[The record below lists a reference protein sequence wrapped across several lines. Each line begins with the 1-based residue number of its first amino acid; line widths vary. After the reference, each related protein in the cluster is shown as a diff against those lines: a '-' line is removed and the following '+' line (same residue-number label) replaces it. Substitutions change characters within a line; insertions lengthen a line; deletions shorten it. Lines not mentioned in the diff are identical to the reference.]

1 MCLSVHLFRDS
12 FFSLLKQ
19 LNIFFKITAYFNKS
33 SIKSYNFASSQ
44 VAC

>member
-1 MCLSVHLFRDS
+1 MCLSVHLFRD
-12 FFSLLKQ
+12 FF
-19 LNIFFKITAYFNKS
+19 FFAQAVKCFFLITAYFKKS